1 MIEIRMHGRGG
12 QGTVVASKALGIAF
26 FLEGRYIQSYPQYGV
41 ERRGAPV
48 QAFLRVAEPGEE
60 EFVRSQIYEPDQII
74 ILDPTLLDQINVLE
88 GLKPGGWVI
97 INSPEAPEN
106 IDIPEIYNVAT
117 VDASSIA
124 IKHRLGTKAQPIV
137 NTAILGGYAG
147 ATKLVSIENVKE
159 AIKQTVPIKPEENA
173 RAAEEAYYS
182 VRIRKASEVKI

>member
-48 QAFLRVAEPGEE
+48 QAYLRVAEPGEE
-60 EFVRSQIYEPDQII
+60 EFVRSQIYEPDHII

-88 GLKPGGWVI
+88 GLKPGGWVV
-97 INSPEAPEN
+97 INSPEPPEKLN
-106 IDIPEIYNVAT
+106 IPDIYNVAT
-117 VDASSIA
+117 VDASAIA
-124 IKHRLGTKAQPIV
+124 IKYRLGTKAQPIV

-147 ATKLVSIENVKE
+147 ATKLVSIENIKE
-159 AIKQTVPIKPEENA
+159 AIKQVVPIKPEENA
-173 RAAEEAYYS
+173 KAAEEAYHS
-182 VRIRKASEVKI
+182 VKIRNASEVKV

>member
-74 ILDPTLLDQINVLE
+74 ILDPTLLEQINVLE
-88 GLKPGGWVI
+88 GLKHGGWVI
-97 INSPEAPEN
+97 INSPEAPED

-147 ATKLVSIENVKE
+147 ATRLVSIENVKE

-173 RAAEEAYYS
+173 KAAEEAYNS